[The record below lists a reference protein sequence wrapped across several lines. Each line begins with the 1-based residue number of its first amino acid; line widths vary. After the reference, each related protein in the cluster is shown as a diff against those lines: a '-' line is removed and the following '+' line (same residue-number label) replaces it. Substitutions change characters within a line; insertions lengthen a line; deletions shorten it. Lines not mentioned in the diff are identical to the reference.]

1 MVLLINSWAATGRGP
16 VACALVGAVHA
27 DVASLTE
34 AFVTVGIAVRHCLD
48 LLSAQSTDRAVV
60 IVVFLNWRAG
70 VFDVA
75 ASSGVAVHLP
85 VVNGELNLVGKGDG
99 LQANVGTVAHWG
111 LRTAHLVLS

>member
-48 LLSAQSTDRAVV
+48 LLSA
-60 IVVFLNWRAG
+60 
-70 VFDVA
+70 
-75 ASSGVAVHLP
+75 
-85 VVNGELNLVGKGDG
+85 
-99 LQANVGTVAHWG
+99 
-111 LRTAHLVLS
+111 